1 MAIVVT
7 EESET
12 PPSLQLVERM
22 AFGWWNTSLSP
33 IGKNR
38 ADDHHKEIAAKV
50 VKSLIDDFR
59 IDCLGLGEVTN
70 TDLSS
75 MMDACDTKTL
85 GVYEGTL
92 KRGRLQFDTG
102 VIYNIARLAIADS
115 FSTVST
121 HGERNYKIANRI
133 DFVSLSDGLP
143 LHFFVSHWPSRGTNE
158 ETLLSRKTIATR
170 LKDQINAIDERSP
183 GAAVIV
189 MGDFNDEPFDESI
202 SWHLLA
208 TRDRQL
214 ARTKGGYLYN
224 PFWRQLGESQP
235 HAPSFPKR
243 GAAGSCF
250 YKGATD
256 TRWRTYD
263 QILVSSAFLGN
274 TNWHLNEAET
284 TIVRTEF
291 LIDLVQGDKLY
302 FDHLPILTA
311 IERFVTRRD

>member
-183 GAAVIV
+183 GAAAIFITPF
-189 MGDFNDEPFDESI
+189 GDNWENHNLTRRHFRSVARLGAVFI
-202 SWHLLA
+202 RA
-208 TRDRQL
+208 RRTRDGEL
-214 ARTKGGYLYN
+214 TIKYLYRP
-224 PFWRQLGESQP
+224 PF
-235 HAPSFPKR
+235 
-243 GAAGSCF
+243 
-250 YKGATD
+250 
-256 TRWRTYD
+256 
-263 QILVSSAFLGN
+263 SA
-274 TNWHLNEAET
+274 
-284 TIVRTEF
+284 I
-291 LIDLVQGDKLY
+291 
-302 FDHLPILTA
+302 PIG
-311 IERFVTRRD
+311 I